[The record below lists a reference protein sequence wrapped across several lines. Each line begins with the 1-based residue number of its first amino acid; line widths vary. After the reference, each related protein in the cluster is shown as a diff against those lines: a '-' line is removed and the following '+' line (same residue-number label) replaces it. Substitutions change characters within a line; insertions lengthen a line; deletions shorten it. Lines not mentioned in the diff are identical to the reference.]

1 MDIKEFELKLEELG
15 ITTLNKLY
23 YVTGAK
29 NCNTLQEADRYY
41 EELPKWDSTN
51 YWRDRDNITEEQYK
65 FINQYRDLAK
75 EIIRKSVE
83 NICSYGP
90 LD

>member
-1 MDIKEFELKLEELG
+1 MDIKEFETKLEELE

-29 NCNTLQEADRYY
+29 DCHTVAEADKYY

-51 YWRDRDNITEEQYK
+51 YWRDRDNINEEQFN
-65 FINQYRDLAK
+65 FIDEHRDLARQV
-75 EIIRKSVE
+75 IRGAVK

>member
-1 MDIKEFELKLEELG
+1 MDVKQFEIELEKMG
-15 ITTLNKLY
+15 VTTLNKLY

-29 NCNTLQEADRYY
+29 NCNTLVEADKYY

-51 YWRDRDNITEEQYK
+51 YWRDRDNITEEQYN
-65 FINQYRDLAK
+65 FINVHRELAHQL
-75 EIIRKSVE
+75 IRQAVD